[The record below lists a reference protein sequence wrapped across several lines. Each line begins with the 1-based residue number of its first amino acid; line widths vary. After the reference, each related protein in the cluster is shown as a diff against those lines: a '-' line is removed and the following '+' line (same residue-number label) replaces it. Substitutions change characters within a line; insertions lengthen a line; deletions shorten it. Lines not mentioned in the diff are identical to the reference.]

1 MSTDD
6 IKREIRRRIKAL
18 READPYP
25 DPSSIINAVVSLPE
39 WQNAGTV
46 MLYCALPGEVDL
58 AALMDM
64 PGRKVVLPLVCG
76 DDLLLKEYVPGRL
89 VPGYAG
95 IMEPAADAPDV
106 APSSID
112 LVIVPGVAF
121 DRNGGRLGRGKGYYD
136 RTLSKIAAVKIGVAF
151 SWQLVETVP
160 MDAWDRPMDILIVD
174 GDVIKGRK

>member
-1 MSTDD
+1 MSTNDS
-6 IKREIRRRIKAL
+6 KKEIRKHIKAL
-18 READPYP
+18 REANPNP
-25 DPSSIINAVVSLPE
+25 DPSRIVEAILNLPE

-58 AALMDM
+58 SALMDM
-64 PGRKVVLPLVCG
+64 PGRKVILPLVCG
-76 DDLLLKEYVPGRL
+76 NDLLLKEYVPGKL

-106 APSSID
+106 DPSTID

-136 RTLSKIAAVKIGVAF
+136 RTLSCIDGIKIGVAF
-151 SWQLVETVP
+151 GWQLLDTIPTEE
-160 MDAWDRPMDILIVD
+160 WDRPMDILIVD
-174 GDVIKGRK
+174 GNVIKGRE